1 MKKEQSTGRGSGRN
15 HDQDHLFV
23 RWGRHSAGL
32 YIDEDRAL
40 PASDDFAAAEN
51 FQKTD
56 DISETENGPETESF
70 SETGNGPGTG
80 DHSEAE
86 SFSETENFSGTE
98 SFSGTKADRPAA
110 REKAAPGS
118 ASGSGP
124 RAILAGCNTGLS
136 PDRYARMISEL
147 RGLAKACGLEPA
159 GTIVQNTDH
168 GTHATYLGSGKVVE
182 LRREVE
188 ARDADIVLFNEA
200 LTPMQMRNLE
210 KELDTEVLD
219 RTGLILQIFASRAR
233 TREAKLQ
240 VESAQLQYMLPR
252 LVGMRASLSRQG
264 GGSGRLS
271 NKGAGEQ
278 KLELDRRRIEKR
290 LAELRRDLE
299 VVDRERATQ
308 RSRRLRTGLTRGA
321 LVGYT
326 NAGKSTIM
334 NALLDYSSTA
344 GKSGGLQLSDPD
356 FLKKAPAPDYVE
368 AEDKRVFQANMLFA
382 TLDTSVRRID
392 APGHLPFL
400 LADTVGFVQDLPHA
414 LVKAFRSTLEEVRY
428 ADLLLEVVD
437 FSDPEYRDQIE
448 VTAKTLEEIGAG
460 HIPVVYLYNKTD
472 LAMAQAGAGTSE
484 TAVFTRVEAG
494 RSGTAAFTQDRS
506 GTAAFTRD
514 ASGTATA
521 ARSASGKSR
530 PVPDS
535 IPFRRGEVLYLAAG
549 RGVGIPDILTLI
561 DDSLSQGRSEAEFLI
576 PYHRGAVLQEIRSC
590 GVLLAEDYQA
600 DGIHVRAR
608 CRREDIRRLQRMLGE
623 S

>member
-51 FQKTD
+51 IQKTD

-80 DHSEAE
+80 DLPEA
-86 SFSETENFSGTE
+86 E

-168 GTHATYLGSGKVVE
+168 VTHATYLGSGKVVE

-308 RSRRLRTGLTRGA
+308 RSRRLRTGLTRVA

-344 GKSGGLQLSDPD
+344 GKSIGLQLSDPD

-484 TAVFTRVEAG
+484 TAVFTRDA
-494 RSGTAAFTQDRS
+494 SGTA
-506 GTAAFTRD
+506 
-514 ASGTATA
+514 GTATA

-561 DDSLSQGRSEAEFLI
+561 DDSLSQGRSEAKFLI

>member
-1 MKKEQSTGRGSGRN
+1 
-15 HDQDHLFV
+15 
-23 RWGRHSAGL
+23 
-32 YIDEDRAL
+32 
-40 PASDDFAAAEN
+40 
-51 FQKTD
+51 
-56 DISETENGPETESF
+56 
-70 SETGNGPGTG
+70 
-80 DHSEAE
+80 
-86 SFSETENFSGTE
+86 
-98 SFSGTKADRPAA
+98 
-110 REKAAPGS
+110 
-118 ASGSGP
+118 
-124 RAILAGCNTGLS
+124 
-136 PDRYARMISEL
+136 
-147 RGLAKACGLEPA
+147 
-159 GTIVQNTDH
+159 
-168 GTHATYLGSGKVVE
+168 
-182 LRREVE
+182 
-188 ARDADIVLFNEA
+188 
-200 LTPMQMRNLE
+200 
-210 KELDTEVLD
+210 
-219 RTGLILQIFASRAR
+219 
-233 TREAKLQ
+233 
-240 VESAQLQYMLPR
+240 
-252 LVGMRASLSRQG
+252 
-264 GGSGRLS
+264 
-271 NKGAGEQ
+271 
-278 KLELDRRRIEKR
+278 
-290 LAELRRDLE
+290 
-299 VVDRERATQ
+299 
-308 RSRRLRTGLTRGA
+308 
-321 LVGYT
+321 
-326 NAGKSTIM
+326 
-334 NALLDYSSTA
+334 
-344 GKSGGLQLSDPD
+344 
-356 FLKKAPAPDYVE
+356 
-368 AEDKRVFQANMLFA
+368 MLFA

-484 TAVFTRVEAG
+484 TAVFTRDA
-494 RSGTAAFTQDRS
+494 SGTA
-506 GTAAFTRD
+506 
-514 ASGTATA
+514 GTATA

>member
-1 MKKEQSTGRGSGRN
+1 MKKELTTGRGSGRN
-15 HDQDHLFV
+15 HDEDQLFV
-23 RWGRHSAGL
+23 RWGRQKPDPSGDENRSLPDTEYHS
-32 YIDEDRAL
+32 ET
-40 PASDDFAAAEN
+40 DDF
-51 FQKTD
+51 
-56 DISETENGPETESF
+56 PEVE
-70 SETGNGPGTG
+70 
-80 DHSEAE
+80 D
-86 SFSETENFSGTE
+86 
-98 SFSGTKADRPAA
+98 DRPAA
-110 REKAAPGS
+110 KEKAAPGAS
-118 ASGSGP
+118 SGSGP

-147 RGLAKACGLEPA
+147 RGLAKACGLEPV
-159 GTIVQNTDH
+159 TSIVQNADH
-168 GTHATYLGSGKVVE
+168 VTHATYLGSGKVVE

-188 ARDADIVLFNEA
+188 AQDADIVLFNEA

-290 LAELRRDLE
+290 LAELRRELE

-308 RSRRLRTGLTRGA
+308 RSRRLKTGLTRVA

-344 GKSGGLQLSDPD
+344 GKTTDITGKAGSLNNSGKQAFAGDRGFRLSDLD
-356 FLKKAPAPDYVE
+356 FSQNDHAQDYVP
-368 AEDKRVFQANMLFA
+368 AEDKKVFQANMLFA

-437 FSDPEYRDQIE
+437 FSDPEYREQIE

-460 HIPVVYLYNKTD
+460 HVPVVYLYNKTD
-472 LAMAQAGAGTSE
+472 LAMAQAVESSSGVTGSVRNADGTTGTDDSARHAAGT
-484 TAVFTRVEAG
+484 AG
-494 RSGTAAFTQDRS
+494 MAASARGKAGTAESAAATQS
-506 GTAAFTRD
+506 AA
-514 ASGTATA
+514 
-521 ARSASGKSR
+521 GKSR

-549 RGVGIPDILTLI
+549 RSIGIPEILRLI
-561 DDSLSQGRSEAEFLI
+561 DDSLSQGRKEAEFLI
-576 PYHRGAVLQEIRSC
+576 PYDKGAILQDIRSC

-608 CRREDIRRLQRMLGE
+608 CRGDDIRRLQRILE
-623 S
+623 KN

>member
-1 MKKEQSTGRGSGRN
+1 
-15 HDQDHLFV
+15 
-23 RWGRHSAGL
+23 
-32 YIDEDRAL
+32 
-40 PASDDFAAAEN
+40 
-51 FQKTD
+51 
-56 DISETENGPETESF
+56 
-70 SETGNGPGTG
+70 
-80 DHSEAE
+80 
-86 SFSETENFSGTE
+86 
-98 SFSGTKADRPAA
+98 
-110 REKAAPGS
+110 
-118 ASGSGP
+118 
-124 RAILAGCNTGLS
+124 
-136 PDRYARMISEL
+136 MISEL

-168 GTHATYLGSGKVVE
+168 VTHATYLGSGKVVE

-308 RSRRLRTGLTRGA
+308 RSRRLRTGLTRVA

-344 GKSGGLQLSDPD
+344 GKSSGLQLSDPD

-484 TAVFTRVEAG
+484 TAVFTRDA
-494 RSGTAAFTQDRS
+494 SGTA
-506 GTAAFTRD
+506 
-514 ASGTATA
+514 GTATA

>member
-1 MKKEQSTGRGSGRN
+1 
-15 HDQDHLFV
+15 
-23 RWGRHSAGL
+23 
-32 YIDEDRAL
+32 
-40 PASDDFAAAEN
+40 
-51 FQKTD
+51 
-56 DISETENGPETESF
+56 
-70 SETGNGPGTG
+70 
-80 DHSEAE
+80 
-86 SFSETENFSGTE
+86 
-98 SFSGTKADRPAA
+98 
-110 REKAAPGS
+110 
-118 ASGSGP
+118 
-124 RAILAGCNTGLS
+124 
-136 PDRYARMISEL
+136 MISEL

-168 GTHATYLGSGKVVE
+168 VTHATYLGSGKVVE

-308 RSRRLRTGLTRGA
+308 RSRRLRTGLTRVA

-344 GKSGGLQLSDPD
+344 GKSGGLQLSNPD

-368 AEDKRVFQANMLFA
+368 AEDKKVFQANMLFA

-472 LAMAQAGAGTSE
+472 LAMAQAG
-484 TAVFTRVEAG
+484 
-494 RSGTAAFTQDRS
+494 
-506 GTAAFTRD
+506 
-514 ASGTATA
+514 TATA

-600 DGIHVRAR
+600 DGIHVRAH
-608 CRREDIRRLQRMLGE
+608 CRREDIRRLQRMLGK

>member
-1 MKKEQSTGRGSGRN
+1 
-15 HDQDHLFV
+15 
-23 RWGRHSAGL
+23 
-32 YIDEDRAL
+32 
-40 PASDDFAAAEN
+40 
-51 FQKTD
+51 
-56 DISETENGPETESF
+56 
-70 SETGNGPGTG
+70 
-80 DHSEAE
+80 
-86 SFSETENFSGTE
+86 
-98 SFSGTKADRPAA
+98 
-110 REKAAPGS
+110 
-118 ASGSGP
+118 
-124 RAILAGCNTGLS
+124 
-136 PDRYARMISEL
+136 
-147 RGLAKACGLEPA
+147 
-159 GTIVQNTDH
+159 
-168 GTHATYLGSGKVVE
+168 
-182 LRREVE
+182 
-188 ARDADIVLFNEA
+188 
-200 LTPMQMRNLE
+200 MQMRNLE

-308 RSRRLRTGLTRGA
+308 RSRRLRTGLTRVA

-344 GKSGGLQLSDPD
+344 GKSIGLQLSDPD
-356 FLKKAPAPDYVE
+356 YLKKAPAPDYVE

-484 TAVFTRVEAG
+484 TAVFTRDA
-494 RSGTAAFTQDRS
+494 SGTA
-506 GTAAFTRD
+506 
-514 ASGTATA
+514 GTATA

-535 IPFRRGEVLYLAAG
+535 IPFRRGGVLYLAAG